1 MTVRSDPVGADP
13 SRVVGIFTGCFPKC
27 HLSLVHSNY
36 LFQGW
41 LMMYS
46 MSNEGCWEAPFNP
59 SNTSIIGEI
68 PVPILAIQSTTNLLI
83 THPDTYFE
91 HQVNILPYLH
101 HQRSEYQDTTHSKDP
116 GKQHVQRPFLGATR
130 AFCQTIKRE
139 VRPNPCQPTM
149 VQVGNFF
156 SPPKNRNWNICS
168 MEIPLYSL
176 DTLFSLHVHLLVKM
190 SSHQKPHKRKLQKTR
205 GPV

>member
-1 MTVRSDPVGADP
+1 M
-13 SRVVGIFTGCFPKC
+13 
-27 HLSLVHSNY
+27 
-36 LFQGW
+36 
-41 LMMYS
+41 
-46 MSNEGCWEAPFNP
+46 
-59 SNTSIIGEI
+59 
-68 PVPILAIQSTTNLLI
+68 PILAIQSTTNLLI

-130 AFCQTIKRE
+130 AFSQTIKRE

-156 SPPKNRNWNICS
+156 SPQKNRNWNICS

-190 SSHQKPHKRKLQKTR
+190 SSHQKPDKRKLQKTKVDFHVNCLR
-205 GPV
+205 HENKHITGTYMCFKTTIMVILDNFGRIHDDLIMI

>member
-1 MTVRSDPVGADP
+1 M
-13 SRVVGIFTGCFPKC
+13 
-27 HLSLVHSNY
+27 
-36 LFQGW
+36 
-41 LMMYS
+41 
-46 MSNEGCWEAPFNP
+46 
-59 SNTSIIGEI
+59 
-68 PVPILAIQSTTNLLI
+68 PILAIQSTTNLLI

-190 SSHQKPHKRKLQKTR
+190 SSHQKPHLQKTR